1 MERSTRLDLPL
12 LLPEIEDL
20 RDTCIAR
27 LVRLL
32 ERRDGVQ
39 SVHVVRPG
47 EVVPDEPRMH
57 DGSAPAPSAE
67 PQLCLHY
74 DPERLTL
81 AQVTAL
87 ARAAGA
93 DVTVM
98 VAEESAVDRTPLS
111 PREAVALIRQLR
123 IATGGKGLSP
133 EEAAA
138 EVRVLRDEWD

>member
-1 MERSTRLDLPL
+1 MNTIVRKHYPVERLPA
-12 LLPEIEDL
+12 DL
-20 RDTCIAR
+20 REG
-27 LVRLL
+27 L
-32 ERRDGVQ
+32 
-39 SVHVVRPG
+39 P
-47 EVVPDEPRMH
+47 
-57 DGSAPAPSAE
+57 
-67 PQLCLHY
+67 
-74 DPERLTL
+74 
-81 AQVTAL
+81 
-87 ARAAGA
+87 AGA